1 MKKIMPGLF
10 ISVLLLLL
18 GPLPAVA
25 DDASVVRACLNN
37 WGKHPFNARH
47 PKYRVFGT
55 KVRVFGIGGKV
66 RDTVHTDRPEL
77 VLIKPN
83 VSVMSKSNMDLL
95 NPNGWYCL
103 RGKVN
108 VMSSTTINLD
118 CRAHIASSKPGVTV
132 LGGNS
137 ESREKE
143 VTVLGGARIIRV
155 GCNKSRSHSG
165 GEHAS
170 ATASANNDLRQ
181 AQQKLAELGYSPG
194 PADGLM
200 GGKTANALS
209 AYQKD
214 NGLEVTGR
222 LTEETMKA
230 LKGQQVVAEDSGS
243 DTDISAKLRK
253 LDRLRKD
260 GLITDEEYEVLK
272 AKAIRDYQ

>member
-1 MKKIMPGLF
+1 MKKIVIALF
-10 ISVLLLLL
+10 ASLFLLVFWT
-18 GPLPAVA
+18 LPALA
-25 DDASVVRACLNN
+25 DDAAVVRACLDN

-47 PKYRVFGT
+47 PKFRVFGT

-66 RDTVHTDRPEL
+66 RDTVHTSRPEL

-83 VSVMSKSNMDLL
+83 VSVMSKSTMDLL

-137 ESREKE
+137 ESQESE
-143 VTVLGGARIIRV
+143 VTVLGGARITRV
-155 GCNKSRSHSG
+155 GCKRSASHSG
-165 GEHAS
+165 NGNAS
-170 ATASANNDLRQ
+170 ASANNELKQ

-200 GGKTANALS
+200 GSKTANALS
-209 AYQKD
+209 AFQKD
-214 NGLEVTGR
+214 HGLEVTGS
-222 LTEETMKA
+222 LNEETMKA
-230 LKGQQVVAEDSGS
+230 LNSSKQAVNAES
-243 DTDISAKLRK
+243 DLSVKLRK
-253 LDRLRKD
+253 LDQLRKD
-260 GLITDEEYEVLK
+260 GLISDEEYEVLK
-272 AKAIRDYQ
+272 AKAIKDYR